1 MASKFGIEIHARLA
15 DHQPIDYIAQRVG
28 LRPRVVRWH
37 RLRRCQCVVDGL
49 EAQPV
54 TLDRPM
60 STSPVVLSLAQVE
73 ALPWFAQ
80 IRYAFIAGLTEQY
93 IADETGLD
101 VKFIEAVIGGDARAE
116 AERRYEWSLERVQEM
131 FPVKWLMHKNEERQR
146 ELLEAARTSIGPE
159 KMAEFLA
166 AIIGHQRS
174 LLIEFPDFLE
184 WLRQLTVFRYPALAQ
199 VLEAAIEVEARAL
212 GQTLELDRT
221 ELP

>member
-1 MASKFGIEIHARLA
+1 MASKFGVEIHRRLA
-15 DHQPIDYIAQRVG
+15 DHQPTDFVALQVG
-28 LRPRVVRWH
+28 LKPRVIRWH
-37 RLRRCQCVVDGL
+37 KAGNCRCPVDGL

-54 TLDRPM
+54 TLDRPV

-101 VKFIEAVIGGDARAE
+101 VEFIRAMIGGDARAE

-146 ELLEAARTSIGPE
+146 GLVEAARTSIGPE

-166 AIIGHQRS
+166 AIIGHQRT
-174 LLIEFPDFLE
+174 LLIAAEFPDFIQ
-184 WLRQLTVFRYPALAQ
+184 WLRELTVFRYPELAE
-199 VLEAAIEVEARAL
+199 VLEAAIEAEERAL
-212 GQTLELDRT
+212 ENLVN
-221 ELP
+221 